1 MIDTVKIYS
10 QITKE
15 LYQKIE
21 FCQTHKMSF
30 NKSTG
35 EIFYDVTSDS
45 LPGSY
50 STNLSVRV
58 GVGAKY
64 GFINSYCIEI
74 EGSLHKFIKGQN
86 AYNGYYNL
94 SEVALHMIKEVE
106 KKYDVALP
114 KMRHWFLNRVDISKC
129 FDLQDQNLVV
139 RYINSLKNISYP
151 RRNVLSY
158 KGNDIYISGTST
170 TLKMYNKL
178 TEFIAHDKSKCKS
191 HFDVDKHMNKI
202 QGFVRFECEI
212 KKKKLESITIGY
224 RNRKN
229 NRKQIDSKNIRLYRI
244 NYDELEKVWSDEFMK
259 VLKFP
264 KNAEKLEILSNREAV
279 KDRLLMTCSSAK
291 AMRLYN
297 FFLSLKVEGYDKVK
311 DMFSKPTFYRN
322 ISELKELGISWTST
336 EFDVI
341 EIEQDNVYFINPF
354 EMKEVL

>member
-21 FCQTHKMSF
+21 FCQIHKVSF
-30 NKSTG
+30 KKSSG

-45 LPGSY
+45 LEGSY

-58 GVGAKY
+58 GVGVKY
-64 GFINSYCIEI
+64 GFINSYCVEI

-86 AYNGYYNL
+86 AYDGYYNL
-94 SEVALHMIKEVE
+94 SQVAFCMIKEVE
-106 KKYDVALP
+106 KKYNVVLP
-114 KMRHWFLNRVDISKC
+114 KLRHWFLNRVDISKC
-129 FDLQDQNLVV
+129 FDLKEQNLVV

-151 RRNVLSY
+151 RRNVLRY

-178 TEFIAHDKSKCKS
+178 SEFLAHDKAKCKS
-191 HFDVDKHMNKI
+191 HFDIDKHMNKI

-212 KKKKLESITIGY
+212 KKKKLENIAISY
-224 RNRKN
+224 RERKN
-229 NRKQIDSKNIRLYRI
+229 NRKQIDNKNIRLYKI
-244 NYDELEKVWSDEFMK
+244 DYIELEKVWCEEFMK

-264 KNAEKLEILSNREAV
+264 KNVEKLEILSSREAV
-279 KDRLLMTCSSAK
+279 KNRLLENFSPSK

-297 FFLSLKVEGYDKVK
+297 FFLALKVEGYDKVQ
-311 DMFSKPTFYRN
+311 DMFSHTSFYRN
-322 ISELKELGISWTST
+322 IAELKKLGISWTST
-336 EFDVI
+336 EFDVV
-341 EIEQDNVYFINPF
+341 EVDSDNIYFINPF
-354 EMKEVL
+354 EMEEIL